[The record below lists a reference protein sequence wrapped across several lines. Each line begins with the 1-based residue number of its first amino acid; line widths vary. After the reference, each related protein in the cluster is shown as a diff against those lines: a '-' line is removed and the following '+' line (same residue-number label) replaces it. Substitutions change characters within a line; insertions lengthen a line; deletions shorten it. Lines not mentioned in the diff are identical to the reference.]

1 MQCATKTHVQP
12 TICCAQHPDVERETL
27 GINSHQDSDDDAVLK
42 KQKELDYEL
51 AIEKKLAVYIPK
63 LKALVATLEAKVV
76 SLRSSRKRSAVE
88 LEGPTTKEPTT
99 TEESSDY
106 VFVGPI
112 NMCLSYRSTSTS
124 KKRKKY

>member
-12 TICCAQHPDVERETL
+12 TICCAQHRTSNVRPWESTRTKTAMMMQCL
-27 GINSHQDSDDDAVLK
+27 RNK
-42 KQKELDYEL
+42 KELDYEL

-76 SLRSSRKRSAVE
+76 SLREERKRSSVE

-106 VFVGPI
+106 VFVG
-112 NMCLSYRSTSTS
+112 LHHH
-124 KKRKKY
+124 